1 MSHPAVSSLSRPS
14 VSAALEILHPITW
27 FAPMW
32 AFGCGVVSSG
42 LGLSGH
48 WPLILAGVVLAGPM
62 VCGTSQAINDWFDRH
77 VDAINEP
84 NRPIPSGRLPGFWG
98 FYIACILT
106 LLSLALAS
114 TLGPWGFAAGVFG
127 LALAWAYSAPPFR
140 LKQNGWLGNAAVG
153 ICYEGVPWFTGAAVM
168 TGALPDPRII
178 LAALLYSIGSHG
190 IMTLNDFKSEDG
202 DRKMGIRSLPVQ
214 LGVNR
219 AAWLACIT
227 MGGVQVIMIGALL
240 VWGSRWPALGVAA
253 LLGVQLVLMRRLLR
267 DPHANAI
274 WYNATGTTLYVLGM
288 LVTAFALRYGAGG
301 GA

>member
-1 MSHPAVSSLSRPS
+1 
-14 VSAALEILHPITW
+14 
-27 FAPMW
+27 
-32 AFGCGVVSSG
+32 
-42 LGLSGH
+42 
-48 WPLILAGVVLAGPM
+48 
-62 VCGTSQAINDWFDRH
+62 
-77 VDAINEP
+77 
-84 NRPIPSGRLPGFWG
+84 
-98 FYIACILT
+98 
-106 LLSLALAS
+106 
-114 TLGPWGFAAGVFG
+114 
-127 LALAWAYSAPPFR
+127 
-140 LKQNGWLGNAAVG
+140 
-153 ICYEGVPWFTGAAVM
+153 
-168 TGALPDPRII
+168 
-178 LAALLYSIGSHG
+178 
-190 IMTLNDFKSEDG
+190 MTLNDFKSEDG

-253 LLGVQLVLMRRLLR
+253 LLGVQLVLMRKLLR